1 MDTDQNAST
10 VTTATHV
17 ALNKPVL
24 RPRVMSGAAAPSG
37 PRPLSSNMEKTSS
50 ADLLQ
55 MNLELSRQLNAVL
68 TKQTKALE
76 QEIGRLQ
83 DLLRESNTFN
93 IVVFG
98 PPNDLSVAAIT
109 NNSDEGIS
117 LCSRISEMFHRNQ
130 QQLNKRGMTYAI
142 IEDVPLNRMYDTP
155 FSRNM

>member
-1 MDTDQNAST
+1 
-10 VTTATHV
+10 
-17 ALNKPVL
+17 
-24 RPRVMSGAAAPSG
+24 
-37 PRPLSSNMEKTSS
+37 MEKTSS